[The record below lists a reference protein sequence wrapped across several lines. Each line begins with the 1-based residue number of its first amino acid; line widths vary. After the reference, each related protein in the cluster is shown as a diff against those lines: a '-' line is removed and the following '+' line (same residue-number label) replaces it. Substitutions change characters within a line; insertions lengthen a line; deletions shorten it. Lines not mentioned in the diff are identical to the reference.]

1 MITFEE
7 IRDILVGGKP
17 MTVDEQTL
25 QRVKDCHAFL
35 RQFANDRIIY
45 GINTGF
51 GPMAQWRVEDAH
63 LEELQY
69 NIIRSHATGAG
80 EPLSD
85 LDVKAAMIARAGSFL
100 QARSGVHEEIV
111 HMLLSFINRGIYP
124 FIPRHGSVGA
134 SGDLVQLAHIA
145 LCLIGEGKVHYQGAW
160 RPTQEVLRECG
171 LTPMRIHIR
180 EGLSATNGTSVMTGI
195 GAVNQLHAENLLR
208 LAVICSVWMN
218 EIAESYDDLMS
229 EPYDA

>member
-111 HMLLSFINRGIYP
+111 HLLLSFINRGIYP
-124 FIPRHGSVGA
+124 S
-134 SGDLVQLAHIA
+134 SLV
-145 LCLIGEGKVHYQGAW
+145 
-160 RPTQEVLRECG
+160 T
-171 LTPMRIHIR
+171 
-180 EGLSATNGTSVMTGI
+180 
-195 GAVNQLHAENLLR
+195 AVWERAET
-208 LAVICSVWMN
+208 
-218 EIAESYDDLMS
+218 
-229 EPYDA
+229 

>member
-7 IRDILVGGKP
+7 IRDILVDDKP

-51 GPMAQWRVEDAH
+51 GPMAQWH
-63 LEELQY
+63 

-111 HMLLSFINRGIYP
+111 HLLLSFINKGIYP

-171 LTPMRIHIR
+171 LAPMRIHIR
-180 EGLSATNGTSVMTGI
+180 EGLSATNGTSVMTGV

-218 EIAESYDDLMS
+218 EIAES
-229 EPYDA
+229 